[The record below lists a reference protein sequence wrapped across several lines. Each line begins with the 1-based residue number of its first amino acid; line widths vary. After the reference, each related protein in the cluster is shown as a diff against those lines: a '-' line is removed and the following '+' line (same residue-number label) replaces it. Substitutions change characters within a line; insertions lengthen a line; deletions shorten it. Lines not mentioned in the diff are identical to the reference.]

1 MHFPANL
8 KHFSEKN
15 NAGLLEVTDMTG
27 SKAPSGRFHPIK
39 SSESRLEDFHA
50 SSSDETLGSVYIH
63 SLIHL
68 TCSGDGGVLCNEAF
82 ISGLRPICLQ

>member
-1 MHFPANL
+1 
-8 KHFSEKN
+8 
-15 NAGLLEVTDMTG
+15 MTG
-27 SKAPSGRFHPIK
+27 SKAPSDRFHLLK
-39 SSESRLEDFHA
+39 SSESRLEDFHV

-82 ISGLRPICLQ
+82 ISATRPICLQ